1 MNPISKAYKDI
12 LGESDFVYL
21 DIGARSGPPK
31 KIQELFD
38 DKILKLIL
46 VEFEK
51 EEIERLK
58 EQGYIVCEK
67 PLWSEITH
75 KDIYQTKNKS
85 YSSLLKPDQKV
96 ISGSFYADRNFYEIE
111 KTIQKK
117 TTTLKELLSEN
128 KNKFKQLDFI
138 KIDIQGAEGHIFQSF
153 DSEIWDNLIGC
164 KSETYTNKLYEDTQ
178 CLDILIPQFYNNHF
192 EIYDLKKGSS
202 MIRTS
207 FMNEKIYSEDYFQA
221 RPNSRFYKGKDL
233 VYDILFLKSIDITI
247 NKKNEKRV
255 RKIIFIL
262 MLYGYYDFAFFT
274 LLKSKQNKIF
284 TEEDFLIIKK
294 SMRQIIDIKLPLLWR
309 LKEKFLI
316 KLYNLI

>member
-21 DIGARSGPPK
+21 DIGARRGPPK
-31 KIQELFD
+31 KIKELFD

-51 EEIERLK
+51 EEIKKLK

-67 PLWSEITH
+67 PLWKEITQ

-85 YSSLLKPDQKV
+85 YSSLLKPNLKV
-96 ISGSFYADRNFYEIE
+96 ISGSFYADRNFYEVE
-111 KTIQKK
+111 KIIQKK
-117 TTTLKELLSEN
+117 TTTLRELLSEN
-128 KNKFKQLDFI
+128 HDKFKQIDFI
-138 KIDIQGAEGHIFQSF
+138 KIDIQGAEDYIFQSF

-164 KSETYTNKLYEDTQ
+164 KSETYTNKLYENTQ
-178 CLDILIPQFYNNHF
+178 CLDMIIPQFYNNDF

-221 RPNSRFYKGKDL
+221 RPNSRFYKGKDSL
-233 VYDILFLKSIDITI
+233 YDILFLKSIDKII

-284 TEEDFLIIKK
+284 TEEDFTIVKK
-294 SMRQIIDIKLPLLWR
+294 SIRKLIDIQLPFLWR
-309 LKEKFLI
+309 LKEKFLT
-316 KLYNLI
+316 KLYKLI